1 MKKYT
6 LKRLESLGLAFALTA
21 TLSSCCKNKDNL
33 NTFNAR
39 PIFSS
44 SFGTVFNTSGE
55 MATKELNKRIDE
67 TKKQSIEDEITE
79 EDIIDAFNESKF
91 YSDDTK
97 AFIKSYLKYWTLGS
111 DTERTLI
118 DATKGNK
125 AILARIINDGRY
137 PFPFGVGIMS
147 SIFDEFTYNRD
158 LQLFDNRKGVIPTL
172 PHSYLQLVKANAY
185 DDFNVYIAYNL
196 LNDYE
201 SRFCIITDSENRI
214 IAHTN
219 EDYVELDGKKFQLTN
234 FNWKLKKLG
243 LEYKAK
249 KDYSMADLMDIQASM
264 NAVISGYKLGT
275 NVKTSNIIVFDTRN
289 CVEDYTIRDRQPY
302 YFLEFLG
309 EDIFTPGAYFY
320 RDLMNPNVIAYFDAN
335 KEYFAYRDFTKEY
348 DQYYYDHFGKYLY
361 FMKFSMDSSSFAP
374 GEVYFKSLNDF
385 LQEHNLGEVSR
396 DDYLTCKDIEIFNS
410 QVLEEE
416 PHR

>member
-6 LKRLESLGLAFALTA
+6 LKRLESLGLAAVLAT
-21 TLSSCCKNKDNL
+21 TLSSCGKNKDGQ
-33 NTFNAR
+33 NTFDAR

-55 MATKELNKRIDE
+55 IATKELNKAIDE
-67 TKKQSIEDEITE
+67 TKKQSVEDEITE
-79 EDIIDAFNESKF
+79 EDVIVAFDASQL

-97 AFIKSYLKYWTLGS
+97 AFIKSYLKYWNLGN
-111 DTERTLI
+111 DIERTLI
-118 DATKGNK
+118 DAANGNK
-125 AILARIINDGRY
+125 GILAKIINDGRY
-137 PFPFGVGIMS
+137 PFPFGVGISS

-158 LQLFDNRKGVIPTL
+158 LQLFDNRKGVISTL
-172 PHSYLQLVKANAY
+172 PHDYLQLVKTDTY

-219 EDYVELDGKKFQLTN
+219 GDYVELDGKKFQLTN

-249 KDYSMADLMDIQASM
+249 KNYSVADLMDIHASI
-264 NAVISGYKLGT
+264 NAIISGYQLAT
-275 NVKTSNIIVFDTRN
+275 NVKASNIIVFDTRN
-289 CVEDYTIRDRQPY
+289 CVEDYAISEKQPY

-309 EDIFTPGAYFY
+309 EDIFNPGAYFY
-320 RDLMNPNVIAYFDAN
+320 RDLMNPNVVAYFDAN
-335 KEYFAYRDFTKEY
+335 KQYFVYRDFTKEY
-348 DQYYYDHFGKYLY
+348 DQHYFDTFGKYLY
-361 FMKFSMDSSSFAP
+361 YMKFSIDSSSFKY
-374 GEVYFKSLNDF
+374 GETYFKSLKEF
-385 LQEHNLGEVSR
+385 LQEHNLGDVSR
-396 DDYLTCKDIEIFNS
+396 DDYLTCRDIETINS
-410 QVLEEE
+410 QVFEE